1 MEKNKSDLIKPE
13 TIKIETK
20 SKYDEYN
27 NRFFIV
33 TLTIIDSG
41 ITATSNAR
49 TGQIEAYNQCLKEL
63 EFKYL
68 LDELDTYKLALEF
81 VKSKNEILEKT
92 DHAIICNSCGC
103 DYNNG
108 ESGCVVTEIEIRNG
122 HCESFS
128 EKRKWQSNL
137 ESS

>member
-13 TIKIETK
+13 NIKIETDN
-20 SKYDEYN
+20 KYDEYD

-41 ITATSNAR
+41 ITATSNAN
-49 TGQIEAYNQCLKEL
+49 TGQITAYNQCLKKL

-68 LDELDTYKLALEF
+68 LDELDTYKQALKF
-81 VKSKNEILEKT
+81 VKSKNTILEKT
-92 DHAIICNSCGC
+92 DHIIMCNSLGC

-108 ESGCVVTEIEIRNG
+108 RSGCSLVEVEIRNRL
-122 HCESFS
+122 CESFS
-128 EKRKWQSNL
+128 EKRMANKFRK
-137 ESS
+137 